1 MTTDKQK
8 ICKCGVNVAEF
19 LSNTR
24 ILEKYVRTANVENS
38 SIYIPA
44 FKSSIDSIYRDINK
58 IEDDCGIDA
67 NKIKW
72 SHADIFS
79 KLEKIGAIKDP
90 KQFDEKKEYIF
101 RDLDK
106 IAYDVVEKVKEC
118 SK

>member
-19 LSNTR
+19 LGNMRT
-24 ILEKYVRTANVENS
+24 LEIYVRATNAGNFAIN
-38 SIYIPA
+38 IPA
-44 FKSSIDSIYRDINK
+44 FKSYVNTMYRDINK

-72 SHADIFS
+72 TNVGISD
-79 KLEKIGAIKDP
+79 KLEEIGSIKDS

-101 RDLDK
+101 KDIDK
-106 IAYDVVEKVKEC
+106 ITYDLVQKVKEC

>member
-1 MTTDKQK
+1 MTTDKQR

-19 LSNTR
+19 LGDTR
-24 ILEKYVRTANVENS
+24 TLEIYVRTTNAGNFAIN
-38 SIYIPA
+38 IPA
-44 FKSSIDSIYRDINK
+44 FRNYVDTMYRDINK

-72 SHADIFS
+72 ANAGIFD
-79 KLEKIGAIKDP
+79 KLEKMGSIKDS
-90 KQFDEKKEYIF
+90 KQFDEQKEYIF

-106 IAYDVVEKVKEC
+106 ITYDVVQKVKEC